1 MVEATPDEIAK
12 AKKTALLASRTNTAL
27 SIPMLLFM
35 GGAHH
40 PGLVSLAS
48 LVTIIT

>member
-1 MVEATPDEIAK
+1 
-12 AKKTALLASRTNTAL
+12 LLL
-27 SIPMLLFM
+27 M

-48 LVTIIT
+48 LVTIITYSKKNLTWKTG

>member
-1 MVEATPDEIAK
+1 
-12 AKKTALLASRTNTAL
+12 
-27 SIPMLLFM
+27 MLLFM